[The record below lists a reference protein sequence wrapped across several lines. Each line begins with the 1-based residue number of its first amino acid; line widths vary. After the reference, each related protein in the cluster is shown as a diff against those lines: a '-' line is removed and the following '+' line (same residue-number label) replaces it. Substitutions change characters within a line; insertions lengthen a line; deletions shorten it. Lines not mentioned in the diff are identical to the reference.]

1 MPSDEYFLTKQFFGK
16 MTEDGEAHEKLSFTE
31 FKHSRTDNEHF
42 LDPVYRTTSMSCNSS
57 ISNIWKPITTF
68 GFYIEKGVYFEEQQ
82 KTCKSFRCNC
92 CQGYGRC
99 KSKACRKEGKGNCKG
114 F

>member
-31 FKHSRTDNEHF
+31 FKHLKTNNEHF

-57 ISNIWKPITTF
+57 ISNIWKPITWLQRNH
-68 GFYIEKGVYFEEQQ
+68 IVKNKQ
-82 KTCKSFRCNC
+82 KI
-92 CQGYGRC
+92 GH
-99 KSKACRKEGKGNCKG
+99 
-114 F
+114 